1 MDDRILVEWD
11 DRYLVGIPLVDEQHK
26 ELITMTNTLYRG
38 CLEGDA
44 KAKIYFMQTIHGTV
58 DYVKYHFSAEEKILE
73 SVNYPDI
80 AEHKREHEGFIRQI
94 FEQVKSFEGGRK
106 FVPNDFVRYLKDWI
120 LAHIALTDKK
130 YAEYIHHLQ
139 KQGKLSNLGF

>member
-11 DRYLVGIPLVDEQHK
+11 DRYLVDIPVIDEQHK
-26 ELITMTNTLYRG
+26 ELIRMTNTLYQG
-38 CLEGDA
+38 CLQGDV
-44 KAKIYFMQTIHGTV
+44 KAKVYFMETVHGTV

-73 SVNYPDI
+73 SVQYPGI
-80 AEHKREHEGFIRQI
+80 GEHKKEHEGFIRQI

-139 KQGKLSNLGF
+139 KQGKLTTLNF

>member
-1 MDDRILVEWD
+1 MDAKILVEWD

-58 DYVKYHFSAEEKILE
+58 DYVKHHFSAEEKILE

-80 AEHKREHEGFIRQI
+80 GEHKREHEGFIRQI
-94 FEQVKSFEGGRK
+94 FEQVKSFEGGKK